1 MSDSESPVD
10 EARARERLRT
20 ERERIEH
27 SLADLSRLR
36 PGELGSIETE
46 QDPVDQGE
54 QLQEEGID
62 DAVVEQLRGE
72 LEAIERAEK
81 RLEDGTYGISVESGE
96 PIAPERLEAIPW
108 AERTPE
114 EQQRYESIH
123 ARPR

>member
-27 SLADLSRLR
+27 SLDDLNRLR

-46 QDPVDQGE
+46 QDPADQGE

-62 DAVVEQLRGE
+62 DAVVEQLRAD

-96 PIAPERLEAIPW
+96 PIPPERLEAIPW
-108 AERTPE
+108 AERTPD

>member
-1 MSDSESPVD
+1 MSESESPVD

-27 SLADLSRLR
+27 SLADLNRLR

-62 DAVVEQLRGE
+62 DAVVEQLRAD

-96 PIAPERLEAIPW
+96 PIPPERLEAIPW

>member
-1 MSDSESPVD
+1 MSESESPVD

-20 ERERIEH
+20 ERERVEH
-27 SLADLSRLR
+27 SLADLNRLR

-62 DAVVEQLRGE
+62 DAVVEQLRAD

-81 RLEDGTYGISVESGE
+81 RLEEGTYGISVESGE

>member
-1 MSDSESPVD
+1 MSDSEALVD

-62 DAVVEQLRGE
+62 DAVVEQLRAD

-96 PIAPERLEAIPW
+96 PIPPERLEAIPW

-114 EQQRYESIH
+114 EQQRYEGIH

>member
-1 MSDSESPVD
+1 MSESESPVD

-20 ERERIEH
+20 ERERVEH
-27 SLADLSRLR
+27 SLADLNRLR

-54 QLQEEGID
+54 QLHEEGID
-62 DAVVEQLRGE
+62 DAVVEQLRAD

-81 RLEDGTYGISVESGE
+81 RLEEGTYGISVESGE

>member
-27 SLADLSRLR
+27 SLADLNRLR

-46 QDPVDQGE
+46 QDPADQGE

-62 DAVVEQLRGE
+62 DAVVEQLRAD

-96 PIAPERLEAIPW
+96 PIPPERLEAIPW

>member
-1 MSDSESPVD
+1 MTESESPVD

-20 ERERIEH
+20 ERDRIEH
-27 SLADLSRLR
+27 SLADLNRLR

-62 DAVVEQLRGE
+62 DAVVEQLRAD

-81 RLEDGTYGISVESGE
+81 RLEDGTYGNSVESGE

>member
-1 MSDSESPVD
+1 MSESESPVD

-20 ERERIEH
+20 ERERVEH
-27 SLADLSRLR
+27 SLADLNRLR

-46 QDPVDQGE
+46 QDPADQGE

-62 DAVVEQLRGE
+62 DAVVEQLRAD

-81 RLEDGTYGISVESGE
+81 RLEEGTYGISVESGE

>member
-27 SLADLSRLR
+27 SLADLNRLR
-36 PGELGSIETE
+36 PGELGSIEDE
-46 QDPVDQGE
+46 QDPADQGE